1 MSMHSSVFER
11 TFFGSLAES
20 PLSQIIREKFP
31 HSKIVIMVDENTHDH
46 CLEYLLTTFEELTE
60 AEVMLL
66 PAGEENKVLEVCY
79 QVWEALSEYQVGRKD
94 LVINLGGGV
103 VTDMGGFIASVF
115 KRGLEFIQIPTTLLG
130 MVDAAI
136 GGKTG
141 VDLGPFKNQIGV
153 FQQPLQV
160 IVDPAFLGTLNDQ
173 ELMNGYAEMLK
184 HALISDKDLWDELNI
199 ASIDQLQDVELIKR
213 STTIKMTIVEK
224 DPLEQNMRKL
234 LNFGHTL
241 GHAIEGYLLEKE
253 EAIGHGHAVALGMI
267 SESYLSFK
275 KGLLSQSEMNEIVA
289 RLLANYPI
297 PEMSDE
303 EIVQLVQLCKNDK
316 KNEENKINC
325 SLLSAIGKG
334 EIDQFVSESEVTEAF
349 QFLFSLNQ

>member
-1 MSMHSSVFER
+1 MSMHPAVFDQ

-20 PLSQIIREKFP
+20 PLSEIIREKFP

-46 CLEYLLTTFEELTE
+46 CLEYLLTTFEELAE

-79 QVWEALSEYQVGRKD
+79 QVWQALSEYQIGRKD

-141 VDLGPFKNQIGV
+141 IDLGPFKNQLGV
-153 FQQPLQV
+153 FQQPLHV
-160 IVDPAFLGTLNDQ
+160 IVDPAFLGTLSEQ

-184 HALISDKDLWDELNI
+184 HALISDKALWNELQISSVEDLQVLD
-199 ASIDQLQDVELIKR
+199 LIKR
-213 STTIKMTIVEK
+213 STSIKMSIVEK
-224 DPLEQNMRKL
+224 DPLEQNIRKL

-241 GHAIEGYLLEKE
+241 GHAIEGFLLEKE
-253 EAIGHGHAVALGMI
+253 DPIGHGHAVALGMI
-267 SESYLSFK
+267 SETYLSYK
-275 KGLLSQSEMNEIVA
+275 KGLLSQAEMNEIVA
-289 RLLANYPI
+289 RLIANYPI
-297 PEMSDE
+297 TEMSNDE
-303 EIVQLVQLCKNDK
+303 IEQLVQLCRNDK
-316 KNEENKINC
+316 KNEKNKINC

-334 EIDQFVSESEVTEAF
+334 EIDQFVSEAEVREAF

>member
-1 MSMHSSVFER
+1 MSMHPSVFEQ

-20 PLSQIIREKFP
+20 PLSQIIRRKFP
-31 HSKIVIMVDENTHDH
+31 HSKIVIMVDDNTHDH

-160 IVDPAFLGTLNDQ
+160 IIDPAFLGTLNDQ

-184 HALISDKDLWDELNI
+184 HALVADKTLWNELDI
-199 ASIDQLQDVELIKR
+199 TSIDQLQELDLIKR
-213 STTIKMTIVEK
+213 STTIKMTIVHK
-224 DPLEQNMRKL
+224 DPLEQNLRKL

-241 GHAIEGYLLEKE
+241 GHAIEGYLLEKD
-253 EAIGHGHAVALGMI
+253 EAVGHGHAVALGMI
-267 SESYLSFK
+267 SESYLSYK
-275 KGLLSQSEMNEIVA
+275 KGLLSQSEMNQIVA

-303 EIVQLVQLCKNDK
+303 EIIQLVQLCKNDK

-325 SLLSAIGKG
+325 TLLSEIGKG
-334 EIDQFVSESEVTEAF
+334 EIDQFVSESEVTEAL

>member
-1 MSMHSSVFER
+1 MSMHPSVFEQ

-20 PLSQIIREKFP
+20 PLSQIIRRKFP

-160 IVDPAFLGTLNDQ
+160 IIDPAFWV
-173 ELMNGYAEMLK
+173 
-184 HALISDKDLWDELNI
+184 H
-199 ASIDQLQDVELIKR
+199 
-213 STTIKMTIVEK
+213 
-224 DPLEQNMRKL
+224 
-234 LNFGHTL
+234 
-241 GHAIEGYLLEKE
+241 
-253 EAIGHGHAVALGMI
+253 
-267 SESYLSFK
+267 
-275 KGLLSQSEMNEIVA
+275 
-289 RLLANYPI
+289 
-297 PEMSDE
+297 
-303 EIVQLVQLCKNDK
+303 
-316 KNEENKINC
+316 
-325 SLLSAIGKG
+325 
-334 EIDQFVSESEVTEAF
+334 
-349 QFLFSLNQ
+349 